1 MKGRFA
7 TSFAGIALVAVS
19 SMAPSQQAAP
29 AANDFA
35 KAMAEANKVPDTP
48 GDGPYPAVME
58 LDSRLPNHVIYRPAD
73 LKRFTGGKLAVF
85 AWGNGGCADDGASQ
99 RQQLAEIA
107 SYGYLVIAP
116 GKWRSGP
123 NAKVGA
129 EPPRAPAPGE
139 RLPPPATSAADVKAG
154 LDFALAENTRAGS
167 KYAKLID
174 RKAVAVGG
182 FSCGGLQALSL
193 AADPR
198 ISTLV
203 VQNSGIFN
211 SSAESIGGMKL
222 SKDTLKTI
230 HTPVLYLLGGP
241 KDIAY
246 ANGSDDVK
254 RINQVPLAF
263 VNLPYGHG
271 GTYGKPMGG
280 SAAGIV
286 VDWLE
291 WRLRHNSGAARS
303 FVGAHCR
310 LCVDPETTIE
320 TKNF

>member
-1 MKGRFA
+1 MKSRFA
-7 TSFAGIALVAVS
+7 AGIAGVALVAVS
-19 SMAPSQQAAP
+19 TMASGQEGAP
-29 AANDFA
+29 GAPDFA
-35 KAMAEANKVPDTP
+35 QAMAEANKVPDTP
-48 GDGPYPAVME
+48 GDGPYPATME
-58 LDSRLPNHVIYRPAD
+58 LDPRLPDHVIYRPAD
-73 LKRFTGGKLAVF
+73 LGPFAGGKLGVF

-129 EPPRAPAPGE
+129 EPQRTPPSGE
-139 RLPPPATSAADVKAG
+139 RLPPPATSADDVREG
-154 LDFALAENTRAGS
+154 LDFALAENARAGS
-167 KYAKLID
+167 KYAGLID
-174 RKAVAVGG
+174 SKAIAVGG

-211 SSAESIGGMKL
+211 SPTESIGGMTV
-222 SKDTLKTI
+222 SKETLKTI
-230 HTPVLYLLGGP
+230 RTPVLYLLGGP
-241 KDIAY
+241 DDIAFP
-246 ANGSDDVK
+246 NGSDDVK

-291 WRLRHNSGAARS
+291 WRLRHNTGAART
-303 FVGAHCR
+303 FVGANCR
-310 LCVDPETTIE
+310 LCVNPETTIE

>member
-1 MKGRFA
+1 LRFSTTLA
-7 TSFAGIALVAVS
+7 AISLLAVS
-19 SMAPSQQAAP
+19 SLAAGQQAAP
-29 AANDFA
+29 APEDFA
-35 KAMAEANKVPDTP
+35 KAMAEANQVPDTP

-58 LDSRLPNHVIYRPAD
+58 LDPALPNHVIYRPAD
-73 LKRFTGGKLAVF
+73 LKPFAGGKLGVF

-123 NAKVGA
+123 NAKVGQ
-129 EPPRAPAPGE
+129 EPPRTPPPGE
-139 RLPPPATSAADVKAG
+139 RLPPPATSAVDVKAG
-154 LDFALAENTRAGS
+154 LDFALSAT

-174 RKAVAVGG
+174 KKAVALGG

-211 SSAESIGGMKL
+211 SPTESIGGMKL

-230 HTPVLYLLGGP
+230 HTPVMYLLGGP

-246 ANGSDDVK
+246 VNGSDDVK
-254 RINQVPLAF
+254 RIDQVPLAF

-271 GTYGKPMGG
+271 GTYSKPMGG
-280 SAAGIV
+280 SAASIV

-291 WRLRHNSGAARS
+291 WRLRHNTGAARS
-303 FVGAHCR
+303 FVGANCR
-310 LCVDPETTIE
+310 LCVNPETTIE
-320 TKNF
+320 RKNF

>member
-1 MKGRFA
+1 MKGGFA
-7 TSFAGIALVAVS
+7 ASLAGVALVAVS
-19 SMAPSQQAAP
+19 SMAAGQQGAP

-48 GDGPYPAVME
+48 GDGPYTAVME
-58 LDSRLPNHVIYRPAD
+58 LDPALPNHVIYRPAD
-73 LKRFTGGKLAVF
+73 LKPFAGGKLGVF
-85 AWGNGGCADDGASQ
+85 TWGNGGCADDGASQ

-123 NAKVGA
+123 NAKAGQ
-129 EPPRAPAPGE
+129 EPPRAPPPGE
-139 RLPPPATSAADVKAG
+139 RLPPPATSADDVRAG
-154 LDFALAENTRAGS
+154 LDFALAENARSGS

-174 RKAVAVGG
+174 KKAVAVGG

-211 SSAESIGGMKL
+211 SPTESIGGMKL

-230 HTPVLYLLGGP
+230 RTPVLYLLGGP

-246 ANGSDDVK
+246 VNGSDDVK
-254 RINQVPLAF
+254 RIDQVPLAF

-291 WRLRHNSGAARS
+291 WRLRHNTGAARS
-303 FVGAHCR
+303 FVGANCR
-310 LCVDPETTIE
+310 LCVNPETTIE